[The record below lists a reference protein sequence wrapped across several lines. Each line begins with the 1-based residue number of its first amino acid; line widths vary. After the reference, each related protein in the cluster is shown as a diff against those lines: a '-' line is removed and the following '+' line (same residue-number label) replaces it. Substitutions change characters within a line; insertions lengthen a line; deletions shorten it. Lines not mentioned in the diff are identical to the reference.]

1 MVVTNFRVKPFGYL
15 VCFAVCI
22 SISMSAMLECQEMPS
37 ERIGDRIEGAWV
49 VSEVIDVGKMVDELI
64 GMIVIVTAKEIF
76 LVRPVEGNEL
86 ASLRL
91 SELKSK
97 FAELE
102 KETISAHG
110 FIETDGTEQ
119 DADLVFSA
127 THQNNVGING
137 VSPFDRLTIELKAKI
152 KFPGGEYKSES
163 TIKCRRIAVEEVRRR
178 VRNTVNQCKDQLA
191 IRPREVLLNWMKA
204 N

>member
-1 MVVTNFRVKPFGYL
+1 
-15 VCFAVCI
+15 
-22 SISMSAMLECQEMPS
+22 MPAPIRDPK
-37 ERIGDRIEGAWV
+37 RIGDDAFEWTEFEPAALLGWYSIRGAGLIASVEG
-49 VSEVIDVGKMVDELI
+49 SEKETSAAVAVGKMVDELI

-102 KETISAHG
+102 KETISADG

-119 DADLVFSA
+119 DAELVFSA
-127 THQNNVGING
+127 THQNYVGINE